1 LSGYSISEIIEYVN
15 ENGLLSLFK
24 AGVKRF
30 VFRRDKEIL
39 LSLSLEDPIPEIQPL
54 HLITIRKAIL
64 ADVGELHQSTMEHN
78 WWRSKKQI
86 SEWIA
91 KGYPFFLAIAEDKIV
106 GYACVSLEVS
116 LRDPTFIK
124 EIIKAIHFED
134 DDAWGADAFV
144 LPTHQGSRIYPALA
158 TETMK
163 CAKAA
168 GYRRILAT
176 VSPNNFPARS
186 AHKKI
191 GYKETKEITLSKIFF
206 FKRTKIK
213 SLKEEDILY
222 G

>member
-1 LSGYSISEIIEYVN
+1 MSGYSISEIIEYAKAY
-15 ENGLLSLFK
+15 GLLSLFK
-24 AGVKRF
+24 AGGKGF

-54 HLITIRKAIL
+54 HTITIRKATL
-64 ADVGELHQSTMEHN
+64 ADVGELHQSIIKHN
-78 WWRSKKQI
+78 WWRSKKQL

-124 EIIKAIHFED
+124 ETIKAINFKD

-158 TETMK
+158 IETMK

-176 VSPNNFPARS
+176 VSPNNFSARS

-191 GYKETKEITLSKIFF
+191 GYKETKEITFSRMLF
-206 FKRTKIK
+206 FKRTNIK
-213 SLKEEDILY
+213 SLKEDILD